1 MGFAYVNVLVRG
13 RRKEKTFEM
22 LVDTG
27 STYIVLS
34 PDEIEDLGLH
44 ETPYKVK
51 LTLADKREVEVSV
64 FLAEVEVKGR
74 KGPAFVAELE
84 TPKPLLG
91 VYALETLGFK
101 VNPRTGDIEEI
112 SPEGGYLLTAEV
124 SEEELKRN
132 MKIIDTG
139 CGNCH

>member
-1 MGFAYVNVLVRG
+1 LMMPVNENGNGFAYVNVLVRG
-13 RRKEKTFEM
+13 KRKEKSFEM

-51 LTLADKREVEVSV
+51 LTDKREVEVSV

-101 VNPRTGDIEEI
+101 VNPRTGEIEEI

-124 SEEELKRN
+124 SEEE
-132 MKIIDTG
+132 
-139 CGNCH
+139 C

>member
-51 LTLADKREVEVSV
+51 LTLADKREVEV
-64 FLAEVEVKGR
+64 KGR
-74 KGPAFVAELE
+74 KGQAFVAELE
-84 TPKPLLG
+84 MLLLG

-101 VNPRTGDIEEI
+101 VNPRTGEIEEI
-112 SPEGGYLLTAEV
+112 SPEGV
-124 SEEELKRN
+124 
-132 MKIIDTG
+132 I
-139 CGNCH
+139 C